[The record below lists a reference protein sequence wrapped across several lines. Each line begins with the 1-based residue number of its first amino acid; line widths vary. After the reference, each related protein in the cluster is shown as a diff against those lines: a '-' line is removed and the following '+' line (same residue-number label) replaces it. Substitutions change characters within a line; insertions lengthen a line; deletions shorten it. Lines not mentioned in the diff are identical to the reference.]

1 VELSL
6 LANPSHLEAVNPLV
20 VGKAKCKMVC
30 SGDEAGDKTM
40 GIILHG
46 DAAMAG
52 QGVVYETMQMSQLED
67 YQTGGT
73 IHIIANN
80 QVGFTTDPW
89 ASRSS
94 MYCSDIGKAFEAPIW
109 HVNADHPEEVVR
121 VFKLA
126 AEYRAAFKTDVVI
139 DVIGYRRY
147 GHNELDQPSFTQPV
161 MYKKVSKHP
170 TGLTLYQESLVAKG
184 QLTKEE
190 VDGVYSAVDGVI
202 NAAFKASGD
211 YVVPEDTWFSERW
224 EGLYTGTSNM
234 SKVRRTGIGGDMFDR
249 VGAALHAVPGDMKLH
264 RNIAKVIKS
273 RGSMIENGVGI
284 DWGTAEA
291 LAFGSLLEEG
301 KHVRLSGQDAQR
313 GTFSHRHSVVHD
325 QDGKGSHTF
334 LNHIS
339 EEQNSYTVCN
349 SPLSEYGVLG
359 FELGYSQEDPHA
371 LVLWE
376 AQFGDFS
383 NTAQVIFDQF
393 LSSGESKWLRQ
404 SGLVCLLPHGYEGQ
418 GPEHSSCRVER
429 FLQMSDEDAD
439 IVPEM
444 AEDNRTQIQR
454 YVSTV
459 TEFDYGLGY

>member
-1 VELSL
+1 MELSL

-190 VDGVYSAVDGVI
+190 VDGVYSVVDGVI

-224 EGLYTGTSNM
+224 EGLYTGTENM
-234 SKVRRTGIGGDMFDR
+234 SKVY
-249 VGAALHAVPGDMKLH
+249 
-264 RNIAKVIKS
+264 RN
-273 RGSMIENGVGI
+273 
-284 DWGTAEA
+284 
-291 LAFGSLLEEG
+291 
-301 KHVRLSGQDAQR
+301 
-313 GTFSHRHSVVHD
+313 
-325 QDGKGSHTF
+325 
-334 LNHIS
+334 
-339 EEQNSYTVCN
+339 
-349 SPLSEYGVLG
+349 
-359 FELGYSQEDPHA
+359 GYMC
-371 LVLWE
+371 V
-376 AQFGDFS
+376 
-383 NTAQVIFDQF
+383 
-393 LSSGESKWLRQ
+393 K
-404 SGLVCLLPHGYEGQ
+404 
-418 GPEHSSCRVER
+418 
-429 FLQMSDEDAD
+429 
-439 IVPEM
+439 
-444 AEDNRTQIQR
+444 
-454 YVSTV
+454 
-459 TEFDYGLGY
+459 